1 MKARIKEKTALLLIS
16 DSVAMSFAFVIALLL
31 GHQAPFRLE
40 LLVQHLDGF
49 LSFMLVSILIF
60 FIADC
65 YSLRKI
71 SGSFLEKALVVG
83 FCLVLSSGIWTVIF
97 FFFRDPVPRAVY
109 IIFTGSTFLLVLH
122 FRRIIARSILSSHRW
137 RVLVVG
143 NGTRSVEVARII
155 TISAYL
161 QAEPIGY
168 VSGGD
173 GSLSYNRLPRL
184 GPIEDLVAIA
194 RAEGVDEVIAADPS
208 ESEDLAGL
216 LVECMRHR
224 IKVSEFRRV
233 IEEIT
238 GRVPVDH
245 LNDKWFLHELAPCS
259 QL

>member
-1 MKARIKEKTALLLIS
+1 
-16 DSVAMSFAFVIALLL
+16 
-31 GHQAPFRLE
+31 
-40 LLVQHLDGF
+40 
-49 LSFMLVSILIF
+49 
-60 FIADC
+60 
-65 YSLRKI
+65 
-71 SGSFLEKALVVG
+71 
-83 FCLVLSSGIWTVIF
+83 
-97 FFFRDPVPRAVY
+97 
-109 IIFTGSTFLLVLH
+109 
-122 FRRIIARSILSSHRW
+122 
-137 RVLVVG
+137 VLVVG